1 MTGPLLVEVD
11 LVDLEEG
18 WRVEVAGGRF
28 EVIRSGGFLQ
38 LRDEGGSKWPLSAF
52 VGHGVVRHLRLLPTD
67 LGYYTTEDPDHELV
81 ERTSTAWRSTDVV
94 GTPLSDAEVREMGK
108 LEHYVKASDLEPA
121 LIDARM
127 YREQAINANAE
138 LALAVGELAE
148 ARAQIAPSHAAGR
161 AEALAEVWWFL
172 RARGL
177 WWRPVRRALARH
189 FGRALIEMG
198 EGR

>member
-1 MTGPLLVEVD
+1 MTGPLLVPVD

-38 LRDEGGSKWPLSAF
+38 LRDEGGSKWPLSAIA
-52 VGHGVVRHLRLLPTD
+52 GHEVVRHLRLLPTD
-67 LGYYTTEDPDHELV
+67 LGYYTTEDPDHELI
-81 ERTSTAWRSTDVV
+81 ERTSTAWRATDVV
-94 GTPLSDAEVREMGK
+94 GTPLSDAQVREMGK
-108 LEHYVKASDLEPA
+108 LEHYVQVRRLEAAHALVDHYRAEASSA
-121 LIDARM
+121 F
-127 YREQAINANAE
+127 AE
-138 LALAVGELAE
+138 LAATTGELAE

-161 AEALAEVWWFL
+161 AEALAEVWWLL

-189 FGRALIEMG
+189 FGKALTTTG
-198 EGR
+198 ERR